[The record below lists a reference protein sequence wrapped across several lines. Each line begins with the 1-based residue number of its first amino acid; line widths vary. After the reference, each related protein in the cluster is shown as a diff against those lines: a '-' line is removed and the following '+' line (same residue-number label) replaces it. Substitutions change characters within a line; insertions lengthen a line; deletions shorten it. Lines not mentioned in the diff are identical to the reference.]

1 MIMNEF
7 IAVILIAFFKM
18 ITLLGLT
25 AAIVYL
31 IKEDK
36 NGWGWLVFIAIMVIS
51 TSYKYVKD

>member
-1 MIMNEF
+1 MLDEF
-7 IAVILIAFFKM
+7 IAVILIALFKM

-36 NGWGWLVFIAIMVIS
+36 NGWGWLVFIAILVTS